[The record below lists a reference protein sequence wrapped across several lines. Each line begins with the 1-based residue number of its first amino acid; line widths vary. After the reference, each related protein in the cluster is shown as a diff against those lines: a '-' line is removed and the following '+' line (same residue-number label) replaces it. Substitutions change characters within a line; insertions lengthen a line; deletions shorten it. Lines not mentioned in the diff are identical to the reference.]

1 MATTNYTVGS
11 TVDQTS
17 KIPTNI
23 ASSGNLSS
31 TSDAL
36 TCFREQQFSQKLQ
49 VFLVSYVMS
58 TTSYY
63 AVYK

>member
-11 TVDQTS
+11 TIDQTS

-23 ASSGNLSS
+23 ASSGNLSG
-31 TSDAL
+31 TSEAL

-49 VFLVSYVMS
+49 IFMVSYVMS
-58 TTSYY
+58 VSSYY

>member
-1 MATTNYTVGS
+1 MATQYTTG
-11 TVDQTS
+11 TGVDQTS
-17 KIPTNI
+17 KLPTGI
-23 ASSGNLSS
+23 ASSGNLSG

-49 VFLVSYVMS
+49 VFMVSYVMS
-58 TTSYY
+58 VNSFY

>member
-1 MATTNYTVGS
+1 MATPYTTDTG
-11 TVDQTS
+11 VDQTS
-17 KIPTNI
+17 KLPVQIVT
-23 ASSGNLSS
+23 SGNLSK

-49 VFLVSYVMS
+49 IFLVSYVMS
-58 TTSYY
+58 VSSPY

>member
-1 MATTNYTVGS
+1 MATTSYTTDTG
-11 TVDQTS
+11 VDQTS
-17 KIPTNI
+17 KLPTGV
-23 ASSGNLSS
+23 ASSGNLSG

-58 TTSYY
+58 VSSPY

>member
-1 MATTNYTVGS
+1 MAEQYTTDSG
-11 TVDQTS
+11 VDQTS
-17 KIPTNI
+17 KIPTEI
-23 ASSGNLSS
+23 ASSGNLSG

-49 VFLVSYVMS
+49 IFLISYVMS
-58 TTSYY
+58 VSSPY

>member
-1 MATTNYTVGS
+1 MSSVYSSDS

-23 ASSGNLSS
+23 ASSGKLSG

-36 TCFREQQFSQKLQ
+36 TCFREQQFSEKLQ

-58 TTSYY
+58 VNSYY